1 MIPLKEEPKL
11 EAALYFSDEDAE
23 QLLSCQGTIAHA
35 GNVVITAARHE
46 SLLAHYTRTMLAD
59 INRSARS
66 AVAIRRMPKTS
77 DGILDRLNEHLASLD
92 MASLETKRVVKTR
105 EIWLYELPGPAQSD
119 LLQLAAKMVGQF
131 KAAGVSIVVHSRQ
144 VRPDSQHLQK
154 LAQRLRAK
162 HFVFQT
168 PNQEQCRRLSENVKG
183 RPEAAQVNQLI
194 RSLGVSIEHEDGG
207 QLADLASVPS
217 LSQLMQEAEKN
228 LPRAKNMPRRGKGAV
243 APSTPAAPVQSK
255 VATVNLAPSG
265 VSNARILIS
274 SGIACVLIAGLYFSP
289 NLDPYAAISNGVN
302 WAQAQIASAG
312 ASSVKTEGPPEVSAV
327 TAPASSVE
335 ARSRT
340 VPVAAKETP
349 VPGDPVTLPAAA
361 ALTEPAKKSAES
373 PISVSAKAEQ
383 PSSTATDTEEDLK
396 ALFPV
401 AAPVTPVVEPGIYVQ
416 HASFRLPQSAL
427 IWKSNNSQLPG
438 VKVASKGE
446 RFVTVSGPFID
457 RGQAVQYLAEF
468 GITARPYFVSS
479 DVLSMQSRI

>member
-1 MIPLKEEPKL
+1 M
-11 EAALYFSDEDAE
+11 
-23 QLLSCQGTIAHA
+23 
-35 GNVVITAARHE
+35 
-46 SLLAHYTRTMLAD
+46 
-59 INRSARS
+59 
-66 AVAIRRMPKTS
+66 
-77 DGILDRLNEHLASLD
+77 
-92 MASLETKRVVKTR
+92 
-105 EIWLYELPGPAQSD
+105 
-119 LLQLAAKMVGQF
+119 
-131 KAAGVSIVVHSRQ
+131 
-144 VRPDSQHLQK
+144 
-154 LAQRLRAK
+154 
-162 HFVFQT
+162 
-168 PNQEQCRRLSENVKG
+168 
-183 RPEAAQVNQLI
+183 
-194 RSLGVSIEHEDGG
+194 
-207 QLADLASVPS
+207 
-217 LSQLMQEAEKN
+217 
-228 LPRAKNMPRRGKGAV
+228 
-243 APSTPAAPVQSK
+243 
-255 VATVNLAPSG
+255 
-265 VSNARILIS
+265 
-274 SGIACVLIAGLYFSP
+274 IAGLNYSP

-427 IWKSNNSQLPG
+427 IWKKQQSIARRQSRQQ
-438 VKVASKGE
+438 GE

-457 RGQAVQYLAEF
+457 RGQAVQYLQNL
-468 GITARPYFVSS
+468 VSLRA
-479 DVLSMQSRI
+479 VLC